1 MLKSP
6 SAYEQLEDCF
16 EQLKTA
22 YSEIKDDNERLQ
34 SYADI
39 LKAILEFRRIDYPS
53 FDDSEELKF

>member
-6 SAYEQLEDCF
+6 SSYEQLEGCF

-22 YSEIKDDNERLQ
+22 YSEIKNDNERLQ

-39 LKAILEFRRIDYPS
+39 LKAILEFHKINYPS
-53 FDDSEELKF
+53 FEDPEELNF